1 LFSWRKLAEKPFVI
15 AHRGSSDS
23 VPENTMAAFKKAI
36 EDRAQAIELDVRLS
50 RDDEV
55 VIIHDSRLERTTNGR
70 GKVSDFNLTDLR
82 TYDNGL
88 WYNPKFSGEKIP
100 TLSEVCKLTNAKVG
114 LDIEI
119 KPVEKHQKLLAE
131 NCVQI
136 IQQYKLQK
144 SVLIS
149 SFEHSVVSAV
159 KKIDSSIMTAIIYSP
174 VIHLGRNPSVLAKKF
189 DADAFV
195 ISRNY
200 LRDNMVIEAHTNKI
214 AVFVYTIENWSQ
226 LERMVNAKVD
236 GVMTSSPR
244 TIRRLLE
251 KL

>member
-1 LFSWRKLAEKPFVI
+1 MFSWRKLAEKPIVI

-23 VPENTMAAFKKAI
+23 APENTMAAFKKAV
-36 EDRAQAIELDVRLS
+36 EERAHAIELDVRLT
-50 RDDEV
+50 RDNK
-55 VIIHDSRLERTTNGR
+55 VIVIHDSRLERTTNGR
-70 GKVSDFNLTDLR
+70 GKVSDFDLTDLAAF
-82 TYDNGL
+82 DNGS
-88 WYNPKFSGEKIP
+88 WYHPKFSSEKIP
-100 TLSEVCKLTNAKVG
+100 TFSEVSKLTNTKVG
-114 LDIEI
+114 LNIEL
-119 KPVEKHQKLLAE
+119 KSLEKHQKLLAE
-131 NCVQI
+131 NCVSL
-136 IQQYKLQK
+136 IQQNKLQK

-149 SFEHSVVSAV
+149 SFEHSVVSHV
-159 KKIDSSIMTAIIYSP
+159 KKLDKTIMTAIIYSP
-174 VIHLGRNPSVLAKKF
+174 VIHLGRNPSALAKKF

-200 LRDNMVIEAHTNKI
+200 LRDNMVTEAHDSGI

-236 GVMTSSPR
+236 GVMTSSPK

>member
-1 LFSWRKLAEKPFVI
+1 LFSWRKAAEKPIVI

-23 VPENTMAAFKKAI
+23 VPENTMAAFRKAI
-36 EDRAQAIELDVRLS
+36 EDRTHAIELDVRLTL
-50 RDDEV
+50 DNEV

-70 GKVSDFNLTDLR
+70 GKVSDFRLSDLQI
-82 TYDNGL
+82 YDNGL

-100 TLSEVCKLTNAKVG
+100 TLEEVCKLANTKVG
-114 LDIEI
+114 LNIEI
-119 KPVEKHQKLLAE
+119 KPVEKNQKLLAE
-131 NCVQI
+131 NCVGLVQRF
-136 IQQYKLQK
+136 KLQK
-144 SVLIS
+144 SALIS
-149 SFEHSVVSAV
+149 SFEHSIVSTV
-159 KKIDSSIMTAIIYSP
+159 KKLDSGIMTAIIYSP
-174 VIHLGRNPSVLAKKF
+174 VIHLGKNPSLLAKKF

-200 LRDNMVIEAHTNKI
+200 LRDNMVSEAHSNGI
-214 AVFVYTIENWSQ
+214 AVFVYTVENWSQ